1 MPLFLFLRRIK
12 MEHSS
17 DQYIIKRLN
26 ERRQAGNYR
35 ALKPESIDLI
45 DFSSNDY
52 LGFARSSELKE
63 MIVGELTLHA
73 NHLNGS
79 TGSRLLT
86 GNLKY
91 AEQLEQQI
99 ATYHGHKAGLLFNS
113 GYDANLGLFSS
124 LPQRGDTVII
134 DELIH
139 ASIIDGIRLSNAN
152 RYTFKH
158 NDLESLEEKLKNA
171 KGQIYVAI
179 ESVYS
184 MDGDIPPINAILE
197 LCTHYNAQ
205 LIVDEAH
212 AIGVFGKGIVD
223 NLNLQNQI
231 FARVITFGKAMGTHG
246 AIVLCSDLMRNY
258 LINFARPFIYSTA
271 ASFHQLAGI
280 KMAYQLLDRSK
291 SQIKK
296 LQDNINLF
304 NNLLTG
310 YQINT
315 GSKSAI
321 HCVIAGS
328 NEKAKL
334 VAQKLKEIEI
344 DVRPVLNPTVAIG
357 TERLRVCI
365 HAYNTAQQ
373 VELLATSLNKLI
385 NV

>member
-63 MIVGELTLHA
+63 MIAGELALHT

-99 ATYHGHKAGLLFNS
+99 STYHGHKAGLLFNS

-280 KMAYQLLDRSK
+280 KMAYQLLDSSK

>member
-1 MPLFLFLRRIK
+1 
-12 MEHSS
+12 MEHPS
-17 DQYIIKRLN
+17 DQYIINRLN
-26 ERRQAGNYR
+26 ERKQAGNYR
-35 ALKPESIDLI
+35 VLKSESIDLI

-52 LGFARSSELKE
+52 LGFARSSKLKE
-63 MIVGELTLHA
+63 LIAGELA
-73 NHLNGS
+73 VYSNHLNGS

-86 GNLKY
+86 GNLLY
-91 AEQLEQQI
+91 TEQLEQQL
-99 ATYHGHKAGLLFNS
+99 ATYHSHEAGLLFNS

-124 LPQRGDTVII
+124 LPQRGDTVIT

-158 NDLESLEEKLKNA
+158 NDLESLEEKLKHA

-197 LCTHYNAQ
+197 LCNQYNAR

-212 AIGVFGKGIVD
+212 AIGVFGKGIID
-223 NLNLQNQI
+223 NLNLQDQT

-258 LINFARPFIYSTA
+258 LINFARSFIYSTA

-280 KMAYQLLDRSK
+280 KMAYQLLDTSQD
-291 SQIKK
+291 QIKK
-296 LQDNINLF
+296 LQANISLF
-304 NNLLTG
+304 NELLAG
-310 YQINT
+310 YQIKT
-315 GSKSAI
+315 GSNSAI
-321 HCVIAGS
+321 HCVIASS
-328 NEKAKL
+328 NDKAKQT
-334 VAQKLKEIEI
+334 AQALREISL
-344 DVRPVLNPTVAIG
+344 DVRPVLSPTVAVG
-357 TERLRVCI
+357 TERLRICL
-365 HAYNTAQQ
+365 HAYNTIQQ
-373 VELLATSLNKLI
+373 VELLATTLNKLI